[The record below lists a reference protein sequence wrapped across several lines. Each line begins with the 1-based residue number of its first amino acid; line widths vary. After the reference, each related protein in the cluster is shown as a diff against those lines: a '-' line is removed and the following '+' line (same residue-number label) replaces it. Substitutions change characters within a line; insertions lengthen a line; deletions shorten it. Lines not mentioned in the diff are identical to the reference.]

1 MVAVNSIRTFD
12 RASVRS
18 LYLSAF
24 FLPRWFFMKCIQNI
38 WQYRT
43 ALFLY
48 REWLKWNSEIQGSYN
63 QFSKNPCKESRYL
76 RVFQLLWSET
86 GNNSSGYWYC
96 LIRMWI
102 IMLIYIHFLC
112 KGWKFSTIV
121 WARKHE
127 CFWTVAFSFIFLAA

>member
-12 RASVRS
+12 RH
-18 LYLSAF
+18 LYDHCICLRFSYLADFLWNAF
-24 FLPRWFFMKCIQNI
+24 KIFGNTGL
-38 WQYRT
+38 
-43 ALFLY
+43 LY
-48 REWLKWNSEIQGSYN
+48 SYTVN
-63 QFSKNPCKESRYL
+63 GLNETQKFNFQIINFSKNPCKESRYL

-102 IMLIYIHFLC
+102 IMLIYIDFLC
-112 KGWKFSTIV
+112 KGWKFSTII